1 LIQQEINKQTWAC
14 KLIVA
19 RTEEEKYSAL
29 AVKKTEKLRNNLF
42 LGQ

>member
-1 LIQQEINKQTWAC
+1 LSHNFQKEYEDLIQSEINKQTWAC

-29 AVKKTEKLRNNLF
+29 AV
-42 LGQ
+42 